1 MARKPKPGPV
11 TTPKR
16 ITPTT
21 AQAPTR
27 EERRVERRLR
37 NRFAPRLGWG
47 GRFGGQSVVEDTG
60 TVYTG
65 PTTQAAT
72 VYPFLLGS
80 GLPPRG
86 VPVGRDVL
94 TGELVCIDPSGWTG
108 KLTTN
113 PGVWVMSQPGAGK
126 SALVKRVCLVYAAY
140 GHMVCVPGDVKGEY
154 STLIRELG
162 GSVVRIGDGIG
173 RLNPLDS
180 GPLKGHVA
188 NLPADRR
195 QALLDVLNGR
205 RLETLVALLSTKHGL
220 GRAPDEV
227 ERSALDTA
235 VQIAAARQ
243 SAGHDPVVRDVV
255 EVLRAA
261 PPELGAKLA
270 ADGER
275 YQDLTRSVIAGLD
288 NLVGG
293 PLKGLFDGPT
303 TTALNIDAP
312 AVSVDISA
320 LRARGNDVVSAGMI
334 ATWAYTYSSIDSARS
349 IGMMDRKLVLPMD
362 EMWRALRSGPGLV
375 DAMDAISRL
384 NRTTDD
390 VTVYVTHSLLDVEAL
405 PTEMDRAKARGL
417 MDRCDTWVIGAS
429 TEEELTRVTGKRS
442 LTEQERMMIVS
453 WSSATSTGLD
463 IDPTTYDDD
472 KAAAPA
478 QEEGTRHPGRGKY
491 LIKIGAGAGIA
502 AALELTAAER
512 RLYATDTNR
521 RRVTTTG
528 VTTTTSGGSR

>member
-1 MARKPKPGPV
+1 MARKPKPAPM
-11 TTPKR
+11 TTP
-16 ITPTT
+16 
-21 AQAPTR
+21 
-27 EERRVERRLR
+27 RRVVRAAEQGPSREAKRAEKKLKAR
-37 NRFAPRLGWG
+37 YAPRLGWG
-47 GRFGGQSVVEDTG
+47 GRFGGRAAVEDSG

-65 PTTQAAT
+65 PTTQAGGI
-72 VYPFLLGS
+72 YPFLLGS

-154 STLIRELG
+154 STLISELG

-173 RLNPLDS
+173 RINPLDS
-180 GPLKGHVA
+180 GPLKSQVRS
-188 NLPADRR
+188 LSADRSR
-195 QALLDVLNGR
+195 ALLDVLNGR

-220 GRAPDEV
+220 GRPATEID
-227 ERSALDTA
+227 RSALDTA
-235 VQIAAARQ
+235 VQIASAAQ
-243 SAGHDPVVRDVV
+243 PAGSDPVVADVV
-255 EVLRAA
+255 QVLRVG
-261 PPELGAKLA
+261 PEELRAKLS

-275 YQDLTRSVIAGLD
+275 YQDLTRSVVAGLD
-288 NLVGG
+288 NLIGG

-303 TTALNIDAP
+303 TTPLDIDAP

-349 IGMMDRKLVLPMD
+349 IGLMDRKLVLPMD

-390 VTVYVTHSLLDVEAL
+390 VTIYVTHSLLDVEAL

-429 TEEELTRVTGKRS
+429 SEEELGRVTGKRS
-442 LTEQERMMIVS
+442 LTEQERMMIGS

-463 IDPTTYDDD
+463 IDPTFHGDEG
-472 KAAAPA
+472 
-478 QEEGTRHPGRGKY
+478 EEGRVEEEGARHPGRGKY
-491 LIKIGAGAGIA
+491 LIKVGARPGIA
-502 AALELTAAER
+502 AALELTSTEQ
-512 RLYATDTNR
+512 RLYRTDTNNR
-521 RRVTTTG
+521 RATTTG
-528 VTTTTSGGSR
+528 SGRR

>member
-1 MARKPKPGPV
+1 MERKKKATEVTSPQRVTRTAEPAPG
-11 TTPKR
+11 R
-16 ITPTT
+16 
-21 AQAPTR
+21 R
-27 EERRVERRLR
+27 ERKALAKEEV
-37 NRFAPRLGWG
+37 RFAPRLGWG
-47 GRFGGQSVVEDTG
+47 GRYSGRSPVEDAG

-65 PTTQAAT
+65 PTTQAAGI
-72 VYPFLLGS
+72 YPFLLGS

-108 KLTTN
+108 RLTTN

-126 SALVKRVCLVYAAY
+126 SALVKRMCMVYASY
-140 GHMVCVPGDVKGEY
+140 GFMPCVPGDVKGEY
-154 STLIRELG
+154 SSMITELG

-180 GPLKGHVA
+180 GPLKGRLA
-188 NLPADRR
+188 TLPTQQAA
-195 QALLDVLNGR
+195 ALLDVLNAR
-205 RLETLVALLSTKHGL
+205 RLETLLALLSTKHGL
-220 GRAPDEV
+220 GRSPNEID
-227 ERSALDTA
+227 RSALDTA
-235 VQIAAARQ
+235 VQLASAAQ
-243 SAGHDPVVRDVV
+243 TSGHDPVIADVV
-255 EVLRAA
+255 RVLREG
-261 PPELGAKLA
+261 PEELRSKLA

-275 YQDLTRSVIAGLD
+275 YRDLTRSTIAGLD
-288 NLVGG
+288 NLMGG

-303 TTALNIDAP
+303 TVALDVDAP

-349 IGMMDRKLVLPMD
+349 IGMTDRRLVLPMD

-390 VTVYVTHSLLDVEAL
+390 VTIYVTHSLLDVEAL
-405 PTEMDRAKARGL
+405 PTEADRAKARGL

-429 TEEELTRVTGKRS
+429 SEEELGRVTGKRS
-442 LTEQERMMIVS
+442 LTQQEIMMIGS

-463 IDPTTYDDD
+463 VDPLLSDEDDTRGG
-472 KAAAPA
+472 PR
-478 QEEGTRHPGRGKY
+478 EEESARHPGRGKY
-491 LIKIGAGAGIA
+491 LIKIGTRPGIA
-502 AALELTAAER
+502 AAMELTATEQ
-512 RLYATDTNR
+512 RLYRTDTNR
-521 RRVTTTG
+521 RHAAKEM
-528 VTTTTSGGSR
+528 SSR

>member
-1 MARKPKPGPV
+1 MARKPKLPEMAS
-11 TTPKR
+11 PKR
-16 ITPTT
+16 LAPV
-21 AQAPTR
+21 ADKAPTR
-27 EERRVERRLR
+27 EERRQQKRLR
-37 NRFAPRLGWG
+37 DRFAPRLGWG
-47 GRFGGQSVVEDTG
+47 GRYGGRVPVEDSG

-65 PTTQAAT
+65 PTAQAGGI
-72 VYPFLLGS
+72 YPFLLGS

-94 TGELVCIDPSGWTG
+94 TGELVAMDPSGWTG

-126 SALVKRVCLVYAAY
+126 SALVKRVCLVYSAY

-154 STLIRELG
+154 STLIAELG

-173 RLNPLDS
+173 RINPLDS
-180 GPLKGHVA
+180 GPLKGRVRS
-188 NLPADRR
+188 LPADRR
-195 QALLDVLNGR
+195 EALLDVLNGR

-220 GRAPDEV
+220 GRAPDEI

-235 VQIAAARQ
+235 VQVA
-243 SAGHDPVVRDVV
+243 SAVQASGSDPIVKDVV
-255 EVLRAA
+255 DVLRAA
-261 PPELGAKLA
+261 PKELRAKLA

-275 YQDLTRSVIAGLD
+275 YKDLTRSVVAGLD

-293 PLKGLFDGPT
+293 PLRGLFDGPT
-303 TTALNIDAP
+303 TTPLDINAP

-349 IGMMDRKLVLPMD
+349 IGLMDRKLVLPMD

-390 VTVYVTHSLLDVEAL
+390 VTIYVTHSLLDVEAL

-417 MDRCDTWVIGAS
+417 MDRCDTWVLGAS
-429 TEEELTRVTGKRS
+429 TTEELSRVTGKRM
-442 LTEQERMMIVS
+442 LTEQEVMMVS
-453 WSSATSTGLD
+453 SWASATSTGLD
-463 IDPTTYDDD
+463 IDPTTYDQDNER
-472 KAAAPA
+472 PV
-478 QEEGTRHPGRGKY
+478 EEESVRHPGRGKY
-491 LIKIGAGAGIA
+491 LIKLGTRPGIA
-502 AALELTAAER
+502 AALELTATEQ
-512 RLYATDTNR
+512 RLYRTDTNR
-521 RRVTTTG
+521 RRVSTREAG
-528 VTTTTSGGSR
+528 R

>member
-1 MARKPKPGPV
+1 MARKPKPPAV

-16 ITPTT
+16 VI
-21 AQAPTR
+21 QAVDQRPSR
-27 EERRVERRLR
+27 EERKAARKLKA
-37 NRFAPRLGWG
+37 RFAPRRGWG
-47 GRFGGQSVVEDTG
+47 GRFGGLVPVEDSG

-65 PTTQAAT
+65 PTNEAGSI
-72 VYPFLLGS
+72 YPFLLGS

-126 SALVKRVCLVYAAY
+126 SALVKRVCLVYSAY

-154 STLIRELG
+154 STLIGELG

-173 RLNPLDS
+173 RINPLDS
-180 GPLKGHVA
+180 GPLKGRA
-188 NLPADRR
+188 QSLPAGRR

-220 GRAPDEV
+220 GRAPDEI

-235 VQIAAARQ
+235 VQVA
-243 SAGHDPVVRDVV
+243 SAGQAEGSDPVVADVV
-255 EVLRAA
+255 TVLRAA
-261 PPELGAKLA
+261 PEELRAKLA
-270 ADGER
+270 AEGER
-275 YQDLTRSVIAGLD
+275 YRDLTRSVIAGLD
-288 NLVGG
+288 NLIGG

-303 TTALNIDAP
+303 TTPLDINAP

-334 ATWAYTYSSIDSARS
+334 ATWAYTYSAIDSARS
-349 IGMMDRKLVLPMD
+349 IGLMDRKLVLPMD

-390 VTVYVTHSLLDVEAL
+390 VTIYVTHSLLDVEAL

-429 TEEELTRVTGKRS
+429 TEEELRRVTGKRS
-442 LTEQERMMIVS
+442 LTEQEVMMISS

-463 IDPTTYDDD
+463 IDPTTYSDDQTRQ
-472 KAAAPA
+472 A
-478 QEEGTRHPGRGKY
+478 EEETVRHPGRGKY
-491 LIKIGAGAGIA
+491 LIKLGTRPGIA
-502 AALELTAAER
+502 AALELTTTEQ
-512 RLYATDTNR
+512 RLYRTDTNR
-521 RRVTTTG
+521 RR
-528 VTTTTSGGSR
+528 TSTAGER

>member
-1 MARKPKPGPV
+1 MPRTPKPV
-11 TTPKR
+11 ALRTPRR
-16 ITPTT
+16 ITRSTET
-21 AQAPTR
+21 DRDRDA
-27 EERRVERRLR
+27 RRARRILQG
-37 NRFAPRLGWG
+37 RFAPRLGWG
-47 GRFGGQSVVEDTG
+47 GRFGGRASVEDAG
-60 TVYTG
+60 TVHTG
-65 PTTQAAT
+65 PTTQAGGL
-72 VYPFLLGS
+72 YPFLLGA

-94 TGELVCIDPSGWTG
+94 TGELVCVDPSGWTG

-126 SALVKRVCLVYAAY
+126 SALVKRICLVYSAY

-154 STLIRELG
+154 STLIGELG

-173 RLNPLDS
+173 RINPLDS
-180 GPLKGHVA
+180 GPLKGRA
-188 NLPADRR
+188 DTLPPARR
-195 QALLDVLNGR
+195 HALLDVLNGR

-220 GRAPDEV
+220 GRPADEI

-235 VQIAAARQ
+235 VQLASAAQ
-243 SAGHDPVVRDVV
+243 PSGSDPVVADVV
-255 EVLRAA
+255 RVLRAA
-261 PPELGAKLA
+261 PEELRAKLA

-288 NLVGG
+288 NLIGG

-303 TTALNIDAP
+303 TTPLDINAP

-349 IGMMDRKLVLPMD
+349 IGLMDRKLVLPMD

-390 VTVYVTHSLLDVEAL
+390 VTLYVTHSLLDVEAL
-405 PTEMDRAKARGL
+405 PTETDRAKARGL

-429 TEEELTRVTGKRS
+429 SEEELGRVTGKRS
-442 LTEQERMMIVS
+442 LTEQERMMIGS

-463 IDPTTYDDD
+463 IDPTLADD
-472 KAAAPA
+472 AREPPCH
-478 QEEGTRHPGRGKY
+478 HPGRGKY
-491 LIKIGAGAGIA
+491 LIKVGTRPGIA
-502 AALELTAAER
+502 AALELTPTEQ
-512 RLYATDTNR
+512 RLYRTDPTQR
-521 RRVTTTG
+521 RPR
-528 VTTTTSGGSR
+528 R

>member
-1 MARKPKPGPV
+1 MARTPKPPPV

-16 ITPTT
+16 V
-21 AQAPTR
+21 AR
-27 EERRVERRLR
+27 EAEQGRPSREDRRAEKKLKA
-37 NRFAPRLGWG
+37 RFAPRLGWG
-47 GRFGGQSVVEDTG
+47 GRFGGRVSVEDPG

-65 PTTQAAT
+65 PTNQAAGI
-72 VYPFLLGS
+72 YPFLLGS

-108 KLTTN
+108 RLTTN

-126 SALVKRVCLVYAAY
+126 SALVKRVCMVYSAY

-154 STLIRELG
+154 STLISELG

-173 RLNPLDS
+173 RINPLDS
-180 GPLKGHVA
+180 GPLKNQA
-188 NLPADRR
+188 ASLPTERR

-220 GRAPDEV
+220 GRPADEI

-235 VQIAAARQ
+235 VHIAADAQ
-243 SAGHDPVVRDVV
+243 AGDPVISDVV
-255 EVLRAA
+255 QVLREGPAR
-261 PPELGAKLA
+261 LHSKLA
-270 ADGER
+270 ADGDR
-275 YQDLTRSVIAGLD
+275 YKDLTRSVVAGLD
-288 NLVGG
+288 NLIGG
-293 PLKGLFDGPT
+293 PLKGLFDGAT
-303 TTALNIDAP
+303 TVPLDINAP

-320 LRARGNDVVSAGMI
+320 LRARGNDVIAAGMI

-349 IGMMDRKLVLPMD
+349 IGLMDRKLVLPMD

-390 VTVYVTHSLLDVEAL
+390 VTIYVTHSLLDVEAL
-405 PTEMDRAKARGL
+405 PTEQDRAKARGL

-429 TEEELTRVTGKRS
+429 SEEELQRVTGKRS
-442 LTEQERMMIVS
+442 LTEQERMMIGS
-453 WSSATSTGLD
+453 WSSATTTGLD
-463 IDPTTYDDD
+463 IDPSYSDEDDSSQ
-472 KAAAPA
+472 PA
-478 QEEGTRHPGRGKY
+478 EEEGARHPGRGKY
-491 LIKIGAGAGIA
+491 LIKIGTRPGIA
-502 AALELTAAER
+502 AALELTSTEQ
-512 RLYATDTNR
+512 RLYRTDTNR
-521 RRVTTTG
+521 RRTTTI
-528 VTTTTSGGSR
+528 GGGRR

>member
-1 MARKPKPGPV
+1 MTRKPKPPV
-11 TTPKR
+11 LRTPR
-16 ITPTT
+16 RLLLPADTLPS
-21 AQAPTR
+21 R
-27 EERRVERRLR
+27 DERRHRRRLR
-37 NRFAPRLGWG
+37 GRFAPRPGWG
-47 GRFGGQSVVEDTG
+47 GRFGGRAPVEDAG
-60 TVYTG
+60 TVHTG
-65 PTTQAAT
+65 PTTQAGGL
-72 VYPFLLGS
+72 YPFLLGS

-94 TGELVCIDPSGWTG
+94 TGELVCVDPSGWTG

-113 PGVWVMSQPGAGK
+113 PGMWVMSQPGAGK
-126 SALVKRVCLVYAAY
+126 SALVKRVCLVYSAY

-154 STLIRELG
+154 STLVAELG

-180 GPLKGHVA
+180 GPLKDRA
-188 NLPADRR
+188 RTLPADRR
-195 QALLDVLNGR
+195 RALLDVLNGR
-205 RLETLVALLSTKHGL
+205 RLETLVALLSTQHGL
-220 GRAPDEV
+220 GRTPDEI

-235 VQIAAARQ
+235 VQVASAAQ
-243 SAGHDPVVRDVV
+243 PPGSDPVVADVV
-255 EVLRAA
+255 KVLRAA
-261 PPELGAKLA
+261 PEELRGKLA

-275 YQDLTRSVIAGLD
+275 YRDLTRSVVAGLD
-288 NLVGG
+288 NLIGG

-303 TTALNIDAP
+303 TTPLDIDAP

-349 IGMMDRKLVLPMD
+349 IGLMDRKLVLPMD

-390 VTVYVTHSLLDVEAL
+390 VTIYVTHSLLDVEAL
-405 PTEMDRAKARGL
+405 PTEADRAKARGL

-429 TEEELTRVTGKRS
+429 SEEELRRVTGKRS
-442 LTEQERMMIVS
+442 LTEQERMMIGS

-463 IDPTTYDDD
+463 IAPTD
-472 KAAAPA
+472 AAADTEA
-478 QEEGTRHPGRGKY
+478 VDAIDIEGAGARHHPGRGKY
-491 LIKIGAGAGIA
+491 LIKVGARPGIA
-502 AALELTAAER
+502 AALELTATEQ
-512 RLYATDTNR
+512 RLYRTDANHR
-521 RRVTTTG
+521 RRT
-528 VTTTTSGGSR
+528 RR

>member
-1 MARKPKPGPV
+1 MARTPKPPPL
-11 TTPKR
+11 TTPRRVVR
-16 ITPTT
+16 ISE
-21 AQAPTR
+21 QGPTR
-27 EERRVERRLR
+27 EERKAQKKLR

-47 GRFGGQSVVEDTG
+47 GAFGGRTPVEDSG

-65 PTTQAAT
+65 PSTQAGAI
-72 VYPFLLGS
+72 YPFLLGS

-126 SALVKRVCLVYAAY
+126 SALVKRVCLVYSAY

-154 STLIRELG
+154 SQLIGELG

-173 RLNPLDS
+173 RINPLDS
-180 GPLKGHVA
+180 GPLKGRVQS
-188 NLPADRR
+188 LPADRR

-220 GRAPDEV
+220 GRPADEI

-235 VQIAAARQ
+235 VHVASAAQ
-243 SAGHDPVVRDVV
+243 PAGSDPIVSDVVR
-255 EVLRAA
+255 VLRAA
-261 PPELGAKLA
+261 PEELRTKLA

-293 PLKGLFDGPT
+293 PLRGLFDGPT
-303 TTALNIDAP
+303 TTPLDINAP

-349 IGMMDRKLVLPMD
+349 IGLMDRKLVLPMD

-390 VTVYVTHSLLDVEAL
+390 VTIYVTHSLLDVEAL

-429 TEEELTRVTGKRS
+429 SEEELVRVTGKRS
-442 LTEQERMMIVS
+442 LTEQERMMIGS

-463 IDPTTYDDD
+463 IDPTVHDDED
-472 KAAAPA
+472 GALPPE
-478 QEEGTRHPGRGKY
+478 EEGARHPGRGKY
-491 LIKIGAGAGIA
+491 LIKVGTRPGIA
-502 AALELTAAER
+502 ASLELTTTEQ
-512 RLYATDTNR
+512 RLYRTDTNQR
-521 RRVTTTG
+521 RATTG
-528 VTTTTSGGSR
+528 GSSR

>member
-1 MARKPKPGPV
+1 MSKTKLPAV
-11 TTPKR
+11 TSPRAETEAVR
-16 ITPTT
+16 
-21 AQAPTR
+21 QAPTR
-27 EERRVERRLR
+27 EQRRAERRMRA
-37 NRFAPRLGWG
+37 RFAPRLGWG
-47 GRFGGQSVVEDTG
+47 GRFGGRVPVEDTG

-65 PTTQAAT
+65 PSSQAGGI
-72 VYPFLLGS
+72 YPFLLGS

-94 TGELVCIDPSGWTG
+94 TGELVCVDPSGWTG
-108 KLTTN
+108 RLTTN

-126 SALVKRVCLVYAAY
+126 SALVKRICMVYSAY

-154 STLIRELG
+154 TGLIAGLG

-173 RLNPLDS
+173 RINPLDS
-180 GPLKGHVA
+180 GPLKGHA
-188 NLPADRR
+188 KSLPTDRR
-195 QALLDVLNGR
+195 TALLDVLNGR

-220 GRAPDEV
+220 GRAPDEI

-235 VQIAAARQ
+235 VHLAATTR
-243 SAGHDPVVRDVV
+243 SAGEDPVVADVV
-255 EVLRAA
+255 TVLRQA
-261 PPELGAKLA
+261 PDELRAKLA

-275 YQDLTRSVIAGLD
+275 YSDLTRSVVAGLD
-288 NLVGG
+288 NLIGG

-303 TTALNIDAP
+303 TTPLDPSAP

-349 IGMMDRKLVLPMD
+349 IGLMDRKLVLPMD

-390 VTVYVTHSLLDVEAL
+390 VTIYVTHSLLDVEAL
-405 PTEMDRAKARGL
+405 PTEQDRAKARGL

-429 TEEELTRVTGKRS
+429 TEEELRRVTGKRS
-442 LTEQERMMIVS
+442 LTEQERAMIAS
-453 WSSATSTGLD
+453 WSSATTTGLD
-463 IDPTTYDDD
+463 IDPTAVDTSVGV
-472 KAAAPA
+472 AA
-478 QEEGTRHPGRGKY
+478 EDEGARHPGRGKY
-491 LIKIGAGAGIA
+491 LIKIGTRPGIA
-502 AALELTAAER
+502 AALELTATEKQ
-512 RLYATDTNR
+512 LYRTDTNHR
-521 RRVTTTG
+521 PPTG
-528 VTTTTSGGSR
+528 GVR

>member
-1 MARKPKPGPV
+1 MARKTKSAM

-16 ITPTT
+16 VTRAIE
-21 AQAPTR
+21 QAPSR
-27 EERRVERRLR
+27 KERQAERKLK
-37 NRFAPRLGWG
+37 NRFAGRLGWG
-47 GRFGGQSVVEDTG
+47 GRFGGRVPVEDAG

-65 PTTQAAT
+65 PTTQAGGI
-72 VYPFLLGS
+72 YPFLLGA

-113 PGVWVMSQPGAGK
+113 PGMWVMSQPGAGK

-140 GHMVCVPGDVKGEY
+140 GHMVVVPGDVKGEY
-154 STLIRELG
+154 SELVSELG

-173 RLNPLDS
+173 RINPLDS
-180 GPLKGHVA
+180 GPLKGRVHS
-188 NLPADRR
+188 LPVDRR
-195 QALLDVLNGR
+195 QALLDVLNSR

-220 GRAPDEV
+220 GRSPNPV

-235 VQIAAARQ
+235 VHVASAAQA
-243 SAGHDPVVRDVV
+243 SDTDPIVKDVV
-255 EVLRAA
+255 DVLRAA
-261 PPELGAKLA
+261 PEELRVKLA
-270 ADGER
+270 AEGER
-275 YQDLTRSVIAGLD
+275 YQDLTRDAVAGLD
-288 NLVGG
+288 NLIGG

-303 TTALNIDAP
+303 TVPLDINAP

-320 LRARGNDVVSAGMI
+320 LRARGSDVVSAGMI
-334 ATWAYTYSSIDSARS
+334 ATWAYAYSSIDSARS
-349 IGMMDRKLVLPMD
+349 IGLMDRKLVLPMD

-390 VTVYVTHSLLDVEAL
+390 VTIYVTHSLLDVEAL

-429 TEEELTRVTGKRS
+429 SEEELRRVTGKRS
-442 LTEQERMMIVS
+442 LTEQERMMIGS

-463 IDPTTYDDD
+463 IEPSYDDEGD
-472 KAAAPA
+472 KTTAVDD
-478 QEEGTRHPGRGKY
+478 EGARHPGRGKY
-491 LIKIGAGAGIA
+491 LIKIGTRPGIA
-502 AALELTAAER
+502 ASLELTATEQ
-512 RLYATDTNR
+512 RLYRTDTNR
-521 RRVTTTG
+521 RRTTTTG
-528 VTTTTSGGSR
+528 GGSR

>member
-1 MARKPKPGPV
+1 MARKARPPQV
-11 TTPKR
+11 TTPKV
-16 ITPTT
+16 ITRVETPK
-21 AQAPTR
+21 PSR
-27 EERRVERRLR
+27 DERRTEQRLR
-37 NRFAPRLGWG
+37 KRYAPRLGWG
-47 GRFGGQSVVEDTG
+47 GRFSGRVPVEDTG

-65 PTTQAAT
+65 PSGQAGAI
-72 VYPFLLGS
+72 YPFLLGS

-86 VPVGRDVL
+86 APVGRDIL
-94 TGELVCIDPSGWTG
+94 TGELVCLDPSGWTG

-126 SALVKRVCLVYAAY
+126 SALVKRLCLVYSAY

-154 STLIRELG
+154 SQLIGELG

-173 RLNPLDS
+173 RINPLDS
-180 GPLKGHVA
+180 GPLKGRVHS
-188 NLPADRR
+188 LPVERR

-205 RLETLVALLSTKHGL
+205 RLETLVALLSTKNGL
-220 GRAPDEV
+220 GRAPDEI

-235 VQIAAARQ
+235 VHVASAAQ
-243 SAGHDPVVRDVV
+243 ESGSDPVIADVV
-255 EVLRAA
+255 MVLRAA
-261 PPELGAKLA
+261 PEELRTKLGAE
-270 ADGER
+270 GER
-275 YQDLTRSVIAGLD
+275 YRDLTRSVIAGLD
-288 NLVGG
+288 NLIGG

-303 TTALNIDAP
+303 TTPLDINAP

-349 IGMMDRKLVLPMD
+349 IGLMHSKLVLPMD

-390 VTVYVTHSLLDVEAL
+390 VTIYVTHSLLDMEAL

-417 MDRCDTWVIGAS
+417 MDRCDTWVLGAS
-429 TEEELTRVTGKRS
+429 TEEELRRVTGKRM
-442 LTEQERMMIVS
+442 LTEQEIMLISS

-463 IDPTTYDDD
+463 IEPSHHDDE
-472 KAAAPA
+472 APPA
-478 QEEGTRHPGRGKY
+478 EDEGSRHPGRGKY
-491 LIKIGAGAGIA
+491 LIKLGTRPGIA
-502 AALELTAAER
+502 AALELTATEA
-512 RLYATDTNR
+512 RLYRTDANR
-521 RRVTTTG
+521 RRATTTG
-528 VTTTTSGGSR
+528 VGTR

>member
-1 MARKPKPGPV
+1 MAREPKPPV
-11 TTPKR
+11 LASPKR
-16 ITPTT
+16 VVRVQEQP
-21 AQAPTR
+21 PSR
-27 EERRVERRLR
+27 EERRAEKQRRGR
-37 NRFAPRLGWG
+37 YAPRLGWG
-47 GRFGGQSVVEDTG
+47 GRFGGRAPAEDSG

-65 PTTQAAT
+65 PTQQ
-72 VYPFLLGS
+72 VGGIYPWLLGA

-86 VPVGRDVL
+86 APVGRDVL

-108 KLTTN
+108 KLVTN

-126 SALVKRVCLVYAAY
+126 SALVKRICLVYAAY

-154 STLIRELG
+154 STLISELG

-180 GPLKGHVA
+180 GPLKGRVQT
-188 NLPADRR
+188 LPAGRR
-195 QALLDVLNGR
+195 QALLDVLNSR

-220 GRAPDEV
+220 GRAPDEI

-235 VQIAAARQ
+235 VQVASAAQ
-243 SAGHDPVVRDVV
+243 TPGSDPIVKDVTDA
-255 EVLRAA
+255 LRAA
-261 PPELGAKLA
+261 PEVLRTKLA
-270 ADGER
+270 AEGAT
-275 YQDLTRSVIAGLD
+275 YQTLTRSVIAGLD
-288 NLVGG
+288 NLIGG

-303 TTALNIDAP
+303 TTPLDINAP
-312 AVSVDISA
+312 AVSVDISG

-334 ATWAYTYSSIDSARS
+334 ATWAYTYSAIDSARS
-349 IGMMDRKLVLPMD
+349 IGLMDRKLVLPMD

-390 VTVYVTHSLLDVEAL
+390 VTIYVTHSLLDVEAL

-429 TEEELTRVTGKRS
+429 SEEELRRVTGKRS
-442 LTEQERMMIVS
+442 LTEQEIMMIGS

-463 IDPTTYDDD
+463 IDPISYDDED
-472 KAAAPA
+472 GQVRQA
-478 QEEGTRHPGRGKY
+478 EDDSVRHPGRGKY
-491 LIKIGAGAGIA
+491 LIKLGTRPGIA
-502 AALELTAAER
+502 AQLELTPTEQ
-512 RLYATDTNR
+512 RLYRTDTNR
-521 RRVTTTG
+521 RRATTG
-528 VTTTTSGGSR
+528 DTR